1 MNAVDRSPGWNAFA
15 VLGLAVMAT
24 WTLVI
29 KYLAPVLYLA
39 AERAAGRRMASAP
52 VMWDFWWVAH
62 LALAWLLWTAHP
74 RARAAAL
81 TVSIAEILI
90 VTVKLSTFVSRPD
103 LSFWGLLW
111 LTNKIYVLSF
121 FLCLLALLMKG
132 RVAPARA
139 GVEGARP

>member
-1 MNAVDRSPGWNAFA
+1 LNTAGRSPGWNTFA
-15 VLGLAVMAT
+15 VLGLVVMAT

-39 AERAAGRRMASAP
+39 AESAAGRTTARVP

-62 LALAWLLWTAHP
+62 LALAWLLWTSHP

-81 TVSIAEILI
+81 AVSIAEILV

-103 LSFWGLLW
+103 LSFWKLLW

-132 RVAPARA
+132 RVAPARGA
-139 GVEGARP
+139 IEGARP